1 MPTKMTFDT
10 KSPKQ
15 GWDSFEHSLV
25 MPSSIDDVDL
35 IEQRYGSIERLID
48 RANAQFKVDVQRG
61 MRSQDTPAKAAAF
74 ADSFCD
80 NGRKGASKMVVIDTQ
95 ADDAPEFTP
104 EQLAYIASQGAVT
117 R

>member
-25 MPSSIDDVDL
+25 MPSGAEDVDL
-35 IEQRYGSIERLID
+35 IVERYGSMERLID

-61 MRSQDTPAKAAAF
+61 MRLQDTPEKAAAF

-80 NGRKGASKMVVIDTQ
+80 NGRKGASKTIVIDTQ
-95 ADDAPEFTP
+95 ADDAPEFTD
-104 EQLAYIASQGAVT
+104 EQLAYIQRSGAVT